1 MKLVCVQ
8 ILRAALLLS
17 ILFASF
23 AVHTADQF
31 VYTNNDIQGP
41 NKVLGFRVGA
51 DGSLSEIAGSPFPTA
66 GSGGDGLSYFASN
79 RIVVSAPRRFLYAS
93 NSGSNDVSAFS
104 IDPNS
109 GNLTPVPGSPFPLD
123 SSGPGSGGISLAVT
137 PNGQFLMAGNP
148 LAERITSFSIG
159 ADGSLTAVHDSPFFA
174 GGQPAGMN
182 VSPNGK
188 FLAAGLLGGVAMFGI
203 APDGSLTAVPGSPF
217 GQGGVGA
224 AAGVDMNCKSNLL
237 FAGEANGS
245 RITIVDV
252 FSIASD
258 GVLAPISGSPFV
270 AEAGANSNVP
280 LLSPDERLLFVS
292 NQEAVTLPS
301 STGTVTV
308 FNVAADGALTLVLG
322 SPFPAGG
329 FPSGIVANPAGT
341 LLFTANDQAIG
352 VLSIAND
359 GTLTPVPGSP
369 FSAAQPLSSLKSLA
383 AFPSKT
389 CDISVDIDIK
399 PGGSR
404 NRINLRSK
412 GVVAVAV
419 LSSPSFNPGN
429 VIVDTVRISGASPV
443 KFTYKDVNS
452 DGVADL
458 VLHFRTQDLQL
469 TSSSTEVTLTARL
482 REGGA
487 ITGTDSVRIV
497 PRNRKD
503 RTKELE

>member
-1 MKLVCVQ
+1 VKLVCVQ

-23 AVHTADQF
+23 TVHTADQF

-51 DGSLSEIAGSPFPTA
+51 DGTLSEIVGSPFPTA

-79 RIVVSAPRRFLYAS
+79 RIVISAPGGFLYAS

-104 IDPNS
+104 IDPSS

-123 SSGPGSGGISLAVT
+123 GFGPGSGGISLAVT

-148 LAERITSFSIG
+148 LSERITSFSIG
-159 ADGSLTAVHDSPFFA
+159 RDGSLTTAPGSPFFA
-174 GGQPAGMN
+174 GGQPSGMK

-188 FLAAGLLGGVAMFGI
+188 FLAAGLLGGVAMFSI
-203 APDGSLTAVPGSPF
+203 APDGSLTAVQGSPF

-224 AAGVDMNCKSNLL
+224 AAGVDVNCKSNLL
-237 FAGEANGS
+237 FAGEANASG
-245 RITIVDV
+245 ITIVDV
-252 FSIASD
+252 FRIASD
-258 GVLAPISGSPFV
+258 GVLASITGSPFV

-280 LLSPDERLLFVS
+280 LLSADERFLFVS

-308 FNVAADGALTLVLG
+308 FSIAADGTLTLVPA

-329 FPSGIVANPAGT
+329 FPSGMATNPAGT
-341 LLFTANDQAIG
+341 LLFTGNDQAIG

-359 GTLTPVPGSP
+359 GTLTAVPGSP

-389 CDISVDIDIK
+389 CEIPVDIDVK

-404 NRINLRSK
+404 NRINLGSK

-429 VIVDTVRISGASPV
+429 VMVDTVRISGASPV

-458 VLHFRTQDLQL
+458 VLHFHTQDLHL
-469 TSSSTEVTLTARL
+469 TASSTEVTLTAKL
-482 REGGA
+482 RNGRS

-497 PRNRKD
+497 PRN
-503 RTKELE
+503 